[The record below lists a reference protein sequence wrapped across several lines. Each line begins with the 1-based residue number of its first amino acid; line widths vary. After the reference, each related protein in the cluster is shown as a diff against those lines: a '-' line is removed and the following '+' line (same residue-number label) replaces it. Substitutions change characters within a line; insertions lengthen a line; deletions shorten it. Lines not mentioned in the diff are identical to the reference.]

1 MADGPPPPYP
11 GTDKGP
17 RLSTHP
23 DGSVG
28 PWYPPQPTPGYPPVA
43 GYISQPGQP
52 GYPPA
57 QFNAS
62 FATGYPPPEH
72 GHIQQP
78 VRYSGNNTNATVV
91 VTVS

>member
-1 MADGPPPPYP
+1 MADGLPPSYL
-11 GTDKGP
+11 GTDQGP
-17 RLSTHP
+17 RLSTLP

-28 PWYPPQPTPGYPPVA
+28 PGYPPQPTPGYPPAA
-43 GYISQPGQP
+43 GYFSQPGQP

-72 GHIQQP
+72 GHMQQP
-78 VRYSGNNTNATVV
+78 VRYCGNNTNTTFV